1 MGLRRAAAAGVLL
14 VLSLAVLTR
23 AQRLPQTIL
32 PEHYDIHLAPDFST
46 DTFGGTVRITVR
58 LAEPARTIILNAAEI
73 EIHEATV
80 SAVSGTQTAT
90 VDLNAERETAT
101 LTVPHSVAPGSAT
114 IAIRYTG
121 QLNDKLRGFY
131 LSRANGR
138 KYAVTQLEA
147 TDARR
152 AFPSFDEPAMKA
164 TFALSATVD
173 TRDTAISNGRLV
185 ADTPGPG
192 PGKHTLRFAETKR
205 MSPYLVAMVVGDW
218 DCVNGSADDIPIR
231 ICGTPDRKG
240 ELGFALETAVF
251 ALQYFNRYFSI
262 KYPFEKLDIIAVPDF
277 SAGAMENT
285 GAIVFRDQFLLVPP
299 SGGTTDQR
307 KRAVQYIGH
316 EIAHQWFGDLVTMQ
330 WWDDIWLNEGFATWM
345 ERRPMQEAMP
355 EWNARLDE
363 VRETQRAMA
372 VDVLKTTRPVRT
384 RVETTAE
391 INQVFDSIA
400 YQKTAAIIRM
410 VEGYIGAPAYRTGIN
425 AYLKRFAY
433 GNATGE
439 GFWTT
444 LAAATERPVDRIV
457 SGFMTQPGMPLVDVV
472 TSCAAGKTQVAV
484 AQRPLAGA
492 VPESTRWDIPICYKR
507 GSGSGRVAREACTL
521 LSQKTTSFT
530 LDGCTPWLFANVDGR
545 GYYRTGYTSESMQAL
560 RAAVRSEQLTAVE
573 ETVLLED
580 LWALVWLN
588 DRRIGDFLSLATEM
602 LSDPPRPAAATG
614 LARMNTIADRLVNE
628 SQSAAFQQWVRRMVG
643 PAAKRLGWSS
653 TPNESEDGRSLR
665 NAVLYTLGYAGR
677 DAEVLREARRLVDRH
692 LSGGPPLD
700 ASIAAAAIELAALTG
715 DAPLYD
721 RYVSAMNDRRSRG
734 EQLLFR
740 NGLAF
745 FADPALQKRT
755 LELATS
761 SAVRAHDAPEIIS
774 RLMRQPSAT
783 AATWTHLKANWAHLQ
798 RSMGI
803 FQALP
808 DIVDSTEHFCDAQSR
823 TDVEQF
829 FRTHPVPG
837 TERTLAQALET
848 IERCA
853 AARAE
858 QSKNLAEF
866 LARSR

>member
-1 MGLRRAAAAGVLL
+1 MIARRAAAAGMLFVLTL
-14 VLSLAVLTR
+14 GVFTR
-23 AQRLPQTIL
+23 AQRLPHTVV
-32 PEHYDIHLAPDFST
+32 PDHYDIHLTPDFST
-46 DTFGGTVRITVR
+46 DTFGGTVRIRVR
-58 LAEPARTIILNAAEI
+58 LAEPTRTIILNAAEL
-73 EIHEATV
+73 EIHEANISTGG
-80 SAVSGTQTAT
+80 ATHTAT
-90 VDLNAERETAT
+90 VELNAEREIAT
-101 LTVPHSVAPGSAT
+101 LTVRQAIAAGSAT

-121 QLNDKLRGFY
+121 HLNDKLRGFY

-164 TFALSATVD
+164 TFAVSATVD
-173 TRDTAISNGRLV
+173 ARDTAISNGRLV

-192 PGKHTLRFAETKR
+192 AGKHTLRFATTKR
-205 MSPYLVAMVVGDW
+205 MSPYLVAMLVGDW
-218 DCVNGSADDIPIR
+218 QCISGSADGIPVR
-231 ICGTPDRKG
+231 ICGTPERKG
-240 ELGFALETAVF
+240 ELGFALETAEF

-262 KYPFEKLDIIAVPDF
+262 KYPFDKLDIIAVPDF

-299 SGGTTDQR
+299 NGGTTDQR

-316 EIAHQWFGDLVTMQ
+316 ELAHQWFGDLVTMQ

-345 ERRPMQEAMP
+345 ERRPMQEAIP

-363 VRETQRAMA
+363 VRDTQRAMA
-372 VDVLKTTRPVRT
+372 IDMLKTTRPVRT

-410 VEGYIGAPAYRTGIN
+410 VEGYIGPPAYRNGIN
-425 AYLKRFAY
+425 AYVRKFAY

-444 LAAATERPVDRIV
+444 LAAATERPVDRII

-472 TSCAAGKTQVAV
+472 SSCAAGKTQITLS
-484 AQRPLAGA
+484 QRPLAGA
-492 VPESTRWDIPICYKR
+492 VPESTLWEIPVCYKR
-507 GSGSGRVAREACTL
+507 GSGGGRAAAEACTL
-521 LSQKTTSFT
+521 LSKKTTT
-530 LDGCTPWLFANVDGR
+530 VTVDGCTPWLYANVDGR

-560 RAAVRSEQLTAVE
+560 RAAVHSEQLTAVE

-588 DRRIGDFLSLATEM
+588 DRSIADFLSLSSEL
-602 LSDPPRPAAATG
+602 LSDESRPAAATT
-614 LARMNTIADRLVNE
+614 LARINTIADTFVADP
-628 SQSAAFQQWVRRMVG
+628 QKPAFQQWVRHTLS
-643 PAAKRLGWSS
+643 PAASRLGWSS
-653 TPNESEDGRSLR
+653 TSKESADRRSLR
-665 NAVLYTLGYAGR
+665 EAVLYTLGYAGR
-677 DAEVLREARRLVDRH
+677 DADVLRQARQLVDGH
-692 LSGGPPLD
+692 LSGGPALD
-700 ASIAAAAIELAALTG
+700 SSLAETAIALAALTG

-721 RYVSAMNDRRSRG
+721 RYVSAMNDARSPAERVM
-734 EQLLFR
+734 FR

-745 FADPALQKRT
+745 FSNPALQKRAI
-755 LELATS
+755 ELATS
-761 SAVRAHDAPEIIS
+761 PEVRAHDAPEIIS
-774 RLMRQPSAT
+774 RLMRRPSAT
-783 AATWTHLKANWAHLQ
+783 AATWTHLKANWEDLQ

-808 DIVDSTEHFCDAQSR
+808 TVVDSTEHFCDAQSR
-823 TDVEQF
+823 IDVGQF
-829 FRTHPVPG
+829 FQTHPVPG

-848 IERCA
+848 IERCTT
-853 AARAE
+853 ARAG
-858 QSKNLAEF
+858 QSKNLTEF
-866 LARSR
+866 LARR